1 VKHEDNGKSYN
12 LTLHEKIEQ
21 ISENRSN
28 KYVISLFFLTQVI
41 ESKKNTMSW
50 SFSGMLNFQ
59 CAGVIGSEQNELK
72 NLILFAGLCFPD
84 LSNKR
89 VLI

>member
-41 ESKKNTMSW
+41 EFKMAMSW
-50 SFSGMLNFQ
+50 SFSEMLN
-59 CAGVIGSEQNELK
+59 
-72 NLILFAGLCFPD
+72 
-84 LSNKR
+84 
-89 VLI
+89 